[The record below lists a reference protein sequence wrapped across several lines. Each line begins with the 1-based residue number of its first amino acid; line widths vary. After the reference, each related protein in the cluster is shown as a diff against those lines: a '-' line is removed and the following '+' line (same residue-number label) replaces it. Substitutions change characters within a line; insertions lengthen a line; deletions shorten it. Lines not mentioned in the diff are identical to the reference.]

1 MVLETELM
9 SELEWKKNS
18 LNSTLCAAWIEEGIA
33 KMPKLNAAKR
43 SKGVAFLDIWA
54 WGSDQIIWVIGE
66 LTLEQFNFDSELNS
80 SELL

>member
-54 WGSDQIIWVIGE
+54 
-66 LTLEQFNFDSELNS
+66 
-80 SELL
+80 